1 MRRWPT
7 SAMLTGA
14 WASRDAC
21 VGKRALMRPSCS
33 SLISGRV
40 LTTFRSFRTGPSK
53 MFVGVETA
61 PPLAVSSTYASSL
74 QTFLRTISEETMSPF
89 SVTLM

>member
-1 MRRWPT
+1 
-7 SAMLTGA
+7 
-14 WASRDAC
+14 
-21 VGKRALMRPSCS
+21 
-33 SLISGRV
+33 
-40 LTTFRSFRTGPSK
+40 

-74 QTFLRTISEETMSPF
+74 RTFLQTISEETMSPF